1 MRSVKKKLVTFANN
15 ILECKKTPVGPIPSF
30 FRRSRLTAPLSMI
43 NMLVVLGIAME
54 RELQVESTLP
64 PLRSLPLVHSEN
76 RQQMSFSFPKKPIE
90 GNFFKHMLA
99 IFYCIPVGKDCIEK
113 RKDIPS
119 HISPIRRIKLCM
131 KPKYTELGLYL

>member
-15 ILECKKTPVGPIPSF
+15 MLECEKKRRLVRNPSF

-64 PLRSLPLVHSEN
+64 PLRSLPLDDSEN
-76 RQQMSFSFPKKPIE
+76 LLQMDFSFPKKHLE
-90 GNFFKHMLA
+90 GNFFKRMLA
-99 IFYCIPVGKDCIEK
+99 KF
-113 RKDIPS
+113 
-119 HISPIRRIKLCM
+119 
-131 KPKYTELGLYL
+131 